1 MLLVIVDV
9 NVIVLVTVS
18 VRVDER
24 VGYTDRIGI
33 IIILGSELLD
43 NDGVSELE
51 ADCEPD
57 DVSEVLDDCVPDDVS
72 EPLGVSDPE
81 GVPVILDD

>member
-9 NVIVLVTVS
+9 NVIVRVTVS

-24 VGYTDRIGI
+24 VGYADRIGI
-33 IIILGSELLD
+33 TTILGSELLD
-43 NDGVSELE
+43 KDGVSELD

-57 DVSEVLDDCVPDDVS
+57 DV
-72 EPLGVSDPE
+72 
-81 GVPVILDD
+81 